1 MGRLADYHAAE
12 HISAKDHA
20 DAYTRPAF
28 SLRNRLRRLVWNLCW
43 LLLYRPSPRPLH
55 GWRTA
60 LLRLFGATLGPDCHF
75 YPASRIWAPW
85 NLVCADHVAVADG
98 AEIYNPSPIQIDTHV
113 ILSQGCYLCGATHDY
128 NHPDF
133 PLIAYRMH
141 LEGYAWICAR
151 ASVAPGVRVGEGAVL
166 GLGAVALRDLRPW
179 TVYSGNPAVARMPRR
194 RAGTDGTSAL
204 EESEKTCPDAIE
216 IPIEPP
222 ATHPPDFGRGSA

>member
-12 HISAKDHA
+12 HISAETHA

-28 SLRNRLRRLVWNLCW
+28 TLRNRLRRLVWNLCW

-55 GWRTA
+55 GWRAA

-85 NLVCADHVAVADG
+85 NLSCADHVAVADG
-98 AEIYNPSPIQIDTHV
+98 AEIYNPSLIQIDSHV

-141 LEGYAWICAR
+141 IEGYAWICAR
-151 ASVAPGVRVGEGAVL
+151 AAVAPGVRVGQGAVL
-166 GLGAVALRDLRPW
+166 GLGAVALRDLKPW
-179 TVYSGNPAVARMPRR
+179 TVYSGNPAVARMQRR
-194 RAGTDGTSAL
+194 RPGMDGNGAQQEN
-204 EESEKTCPDAIE
+204 EETTLGAIE
-216 IPIEPP
+216 IPSEPP
-222 ATHPPDFGRGSA
+222 AAHPPDLDRGPA